1 MVAGVESEQA
11 ELSVVEAE
19 PGLDINLGIEK
30 GRLLARIGVAGELE
44 GDTSWSEDLSVM
56 ASVHWDVENDPYEPY
71 FGIGLIFNGDANP
84 DIERSEWYI
93 DEDRGHFAL
102 RRYDRDDI

>member
-1 MVAGVESEQA
+1 
-11 ELSVVEAE
+11 
-19 PGLDINLGIEK
+19 
-30 GRLLARIGVAGELE
+30 
-44 GDTSWSEDLSVM
+44 M
-56 ASVHWDVENDPYEPY
+56 AAVHWDVENDPYEPY

-93 DEDRGHFAL
+93 DKDRGHFAL